1 MSSFPHLFEHWHC
14 IVKKAKFIDIG
25 TVFLY
30 SASMKLESIAID
42 DIHLDPA
49 NVRTH
54 GKKNA
59 DALIGSLTRFGQQKP
74 IVINESNIVLA
85 GNGTFQAA
93 KSLGWTHIECVRTE
107 LGDMEAVAYAI
118 ADNRTAELAEWD
130 KDGLAMVL
138 DQLPDD
144 ILLATGFDEKEIA
157 EMVGEMEEK
166 AISEP
171 AVFEPDYLV
180 LISCTDEAEQKRAYK
195 VAKESGFSAKVLD

>member
-1 MSSFPHLFEHWHC
+1 M
-14 IVKKAKFIDIG
+14 
-25 TVFLY
+25 Y
-30 SASMKLESIAID
+30 SAEMKLEKIAVEEL
-42 DIHLDPA
+42 HLDPA

-74 IVINESNIVLA
+74 IVINEANIVLA

-93 KSLGWTHIECVRTE
+93 KALGWTHIECVRTKLE
-107 LGDMEAVAYAI
+107 DVEAVAYAI

-130 KDGLAMVL
+130 KDGLAMIL

-144 ILLATGFDEKEIA
+144 ILEATGFDASEA
-157 EMVGEMEEK
+157 ASMVDELENK
-166 AISEP
+166 ALADP

-180 LISCTDEAEQKRAYK
+180 LINCADEAEQKKAYK
-195 VAKESGFSAKVLD
+195 IARESGFSAKILD